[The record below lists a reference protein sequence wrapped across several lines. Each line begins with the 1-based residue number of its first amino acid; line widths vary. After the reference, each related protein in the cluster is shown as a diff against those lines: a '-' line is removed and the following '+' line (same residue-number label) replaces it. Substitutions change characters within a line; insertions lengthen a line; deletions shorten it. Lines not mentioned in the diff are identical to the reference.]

1 MNHTMRSAGLRRRA
15 SPATVRTVAAIFA
28 AACLGLLAAACGGPG
43 ASSSRVA
50 TLPSPSAAVSA
61 TTQAGATGVPTASD
75 VIARAVAYAG
85 CMRANGVPDWPDPDV
100 SGVFDKNRLEH
111 LGVTDAQLQAGEA
124 ACAHLL
130 PNGGGGP
137 TQQQLQQGTAQALA
151 FARCMRSHG
160 VPGLPDPDLTGRI
173 PDPASVGLD
182 QGAPLFRAAND
193 ACGSDRPG
201 YFPSNAEYDAWAGTH
216 TSGGSGASASGS
228 GASANPTSQ
237 P

>member
-1 MNHTMRSAGLRRRA
+1 MNRAMRSAGLRRRA
-15 SPATVRTVAAIFA
+15 SPATARTVAATLA
-28 AACLGLLAAACGGPG
+28 AACVGLLAACGGSIP
-43 ASSSRVA
+43 SSSGVA

-61 TTQAGATGVPTASD
+61 TTQAGTTGVPNASD
-75 VIARAVAYAG
+75 MIARAVAYAQ
-85 CMRANGVPDWPDPDV
+85 CMRTNGVPDWPDPDP
-100 SGVFDKNRLEH
+100 SGAFPKSALEH
-111 LGVTDAQLQAGEA
+111 LGVTDAQLQTGEA

-151 FARCMRSHG
+151 FARCMRSNG
-160 VPGLPDPDLTGRI
+160 VSGFPDPDHTGRI

-182 QGAPLFRAAND
+182 QGAPLFQAAND

-216 TSGGSGASASGS
+216 ASGGSGAGAGGSSASG
-228 GASANPTSQ
+228 NPTSQ